1 MEITEVKEFVKKYPA
16 IHSWLHNIQGDI
28 LLPCRLVH
36 YARGKSLFRRGDEV
50 KKVYLI
56 CAGEVIITNS
66 SLKGTEMCVVGV
78 PEGASVGEMEAM
90 LGVPELV
97 YSAKTLTDSSLLEI
111 PLWAFKRWISTDLQA
126 CRQLATELARKLH
139 TSSVAAVHYH
149 SLPAL
154 TRFKIYLVD
163 CGEGKIQDTREKLA
177 EICGVSVR
185 TINRV
190 IVELKN
196 ENLLH
201 LEKGKLILEEE
212 QIKRIAESLENEI

>member
-1 MEITEVKEFVKKYPA
+1 M
-16 IHSWLHNIQGDI
+16 
-28 LLPCRLVH
+28 
-36 YARGKSLFRRGDEV
+36 
-50 KKVYLI
+50 
-56 CAGEVIITNS
+56 
-66 SLKGTEMCVVGV
+66 
-78 PEGASVGEMEAM
+78 
-90 LGVPELV
+90 
-97 YSAKTLTDSSLLEI
+97 
-111 PLWAFKRWISTDLQA
+111 
-126 CRQLATELARKLH
+126 
-139 TSSVAAVHYH
+139 
-149 SLPAL
+149 